1 MTKITYG
8 NAGWQDKD
16 WNDVGADSW
25 NGDILVEWLAVKME
39 ELMSHLEKH
48 EELEVFVQT
57 SLLIIAIILCKDCLQ
72 SSSVLNNIRK
82 ENHELLKS

>member
-1 MTKITYG
+1 
-8 NAGWQDKD
+8 
-16 WNDVGADSW
+16 
-25 NGDILVEWLAVKME
+25 ME
-39 ELMSHLEKH
+39 ELMSHLEEH

-72 SSSVLNNIRK
+72 SSSVLNNVRK